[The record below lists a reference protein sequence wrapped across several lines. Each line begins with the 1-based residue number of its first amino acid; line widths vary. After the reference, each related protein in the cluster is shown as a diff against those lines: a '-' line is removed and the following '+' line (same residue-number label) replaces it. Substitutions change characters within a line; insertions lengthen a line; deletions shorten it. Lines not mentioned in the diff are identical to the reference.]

1 MGGIVSTMLGGNK
14 DKAIEIKTI
23 VPWKREVPGG
33 GRGHP

>member
-23 VPWKREVPGG
+23 VPWKR
-33 GRGHP
+33 